1 MMDKKYFTVEEANE
15 LLPAIRQE
23 IEELKQIQNEFRQKY
38 LELSTYKKRHPQ
50 QAVIETQDEY
60 IFMMESGLEFLEMQ
74 AQLHLGNIHNQ
85 GAQLKEIEP
94 ALVDFP
100 SLLNGEEVL
109 LCWREGE
116 ERITH
121 YHGLYDGFAGRK
133 KIE

>member
-1 MMDKKYFTVEEANE
+1 MSKKYFTVEEANE
-15 LLPAIRQE
+15 LLPAICQE
-23 IEELKQIQNEFRQKY
+23 IAELKQIQSEFRQKY
-38 LELSTYKKRHPQ
+38 LELTTYKKRHPQ
-50 QAVIETQDEY
+50 QTTVETQDEY
-60 IFMMESGLEFLEMQ
+60 IFMMESSLEFLEMQ
-74 AQLHLGNIHNQ
+74 AQLHVTNIHNQ